1 MRSEVERA
9 FFFNVT
15 HQLLKERFGEL
26 GITSSL
32 EEKKL
37 LERLGSEAQMSDKT
51 NSDIQAVI
59 ESRREFNQHPN
70 RDKILAERRDTTQ
83 VMKSGKQESMDLQ
96 ELLSERRPQ
105 SNERQCLSQSFTISK
120 ENPLAR
126 FL

>member
-1 MRSEVERA
+1 MERA

-26 GITSSL
+26 SISSTL
-32 EEKKL
+32 EERKL
-37 LERLGSEAQMSDKT
+37 LERLGSEAHLSDHS
-51 NSDIQAVI
+51 NSEIQAVI

-70 RDKILAERRDTTQ
+70 RDKILADRRDTTQ
-83 VMKSGKQESMDLQ
+83 VMKSGSIDLQ
-96 ELLSERRPQ
+96 DLLSERRPQ
-105 SNERQCLSQSFTISK
+105 STERQCLSQSFTISK